1 MSAESY
7 DQLPYP
13 QISEV
18 HTHPRIISAA
28 AKSLGFTSPV
38 DVEKC
43 HVLELGC
50 ATGVNIIAMACE
62 LPNSQFVGIDY
73 SKEQVTF
80 GNKIIEEL
88 GLDNITLEYASITD
102 IDESFGSFDYIL
114 AHGVYSWVPGEVKKK
129 IFSVSNELLS
139 ANGIAYISHNCYPN
153 WHLTMVMRDMMK
165 FHARL
170 WDAPMEKVENAV
182 KITELI
188 ADAMQTKPSIY
199 SEMLNMVR
207 KRYIGKDKSY
217 IFHEFLEEINEPV
230 LLHQF
235 MENAA
240 ENNLQFIGDT
250 RFLRLSLNNYPAQV
264 TDILDAF
271 APTLIEK
278 EQYIDF
284 IYGMNFRRTMLC
296 HKNVALTA
304 ADSVEQFKS
313 ISLRNQAVKVQTQ
326 TMPSGQQM
334 NKYTSKLDDTMTLDH
349 PVTIIAMQNI
359 ISSAPQPIAFSELV
373 EKTLEAIN
381 DSKTAQ
387 MQSMDKNTIATTLA
401 RWLKL
406 AHSNGFVEMTTFTPS
421 ISTTPGSH
429 PKASRFARY
438 QARSETTVT
447 NLLHEAIQLDEFCRQ
462 LLTLLDGTTSKES
475 LARKMSAVQPA
486 AYPDSDMPAAIDKAL
501 NRLATQAF
509 LQA

>member
-13 QISEV
+13 QVSEI

-28 AKSLGFTSPV
+28 AKSLGFTLPA

-73 SKEQVTF
+73 SKEQIAF

-88 GLDNITLEYASITD
+88 GLDNITLKYASITD
-102 IDESFGSFDYIL
+102 IDEGFGSFDYII
-114 AHGVYSWVPGEVKKK
+114 AHGVYSWVPSEVKDK
-129 IFSVSNELLS
+129 IFSVSRDLLS
-139 ANGIAYISHNCYPN
+139 ANGIAYISHNCFPN

-170 WDAPMEKVENAV
+170 WDAPIEKVENAV

-188 ADAMQTKPSIY
+188 AAAMQTKPSIY

-207 KRYIGKDKSY
+207 TRYINKDKSY
-217 IFHEFLEEINEPV
+217 IFHEFLEDINEPV

-235 MENAA
+235 MENAT
-240 ENNLQFIGDT
+240 ENKLQFIGDT
-250 RFLRLSLNNYPAQV
+250 RFLRLSLNTYPAQV
-264 TDILDAF
+264 TDILDAY

-284 IYGMNFRRTMLC
+284 IYGMNFRRTLLC
-296 HKNVALTA
+296 HKDVALTES
-304 ADSVEQFKS
+304 DPVEAFKS
-313 ISLRNQAVKVQTQ
+313 LSIRNQTVKVHTQ
-326 TMPSGQQM
+326 TLPSGQQI

-349 PVTIIAMQNI
+349 PVTITAMQNI
-359 ISSAPQPIAFSELV
+359 ISSAPQPIGFSELV
-373 EKTLEAIN
+373 EKTLKTIN
-381 DSKTAQ
+381 ESNIAR
-387 MQSMDKNTIATTLA
+387 SVDKNTIATTLA

-421 ISTTPGSH
+421 ISATPGSH
-429 PKASRFARY
+429 PEASRFARY

-447 NLLHEAIQLDEFCRQ
+447 NLLHEAIELDEFCRQ
-462 LLTLLDGTTSKES
+462 LLTLLDGATGKES
-475 LARKMSAVQPA
+475 LAREMSVLQPA
-486 AYPDSDMPAAIDKAL
+486 ADSDMPTAIDKAL
-501 NRLATQAF
+501 DRLASLAF
-509 LQA
+509 LKA